1 MEIAEAEQSTSIARN
16 TRSSRENA
24 SHHLNV
30 SLLHLMQS
38 RLLLL
43 RLAQAQQD
51 YTPDVLELTSKL
63 TQLRRQA
70 NLLSDLIETQ
80 IPEDHISKW
89 IGPALEDLR
98 VAAGVAQ

>member
-1 MEIAEAEQSTSIARN
+1 MEIVETEQSTSIARN
-16 TRSSRENA
+16 TISSRENA

-43 RLAQAQQD
+43 RQIQAQDSMQGI
-51 YTPDVLELTSKL
+51 LELKSKL

-70 NLLSDLIETQ
+70 DLFADLIESA
-80 IPEDHISKW
+80 IPNDHISKW

-98 VAAGVAQ
+98 VAAARGTQ

>member
-1 MEIAEAEQSTSIARN
+1 MEIVDSSSIAI
-16 TRSSRENA
+16 TVLSSRENA

-51 YTPDVLELTSKL
+51 HTPDVLELTSKL

-70 NLLSDLIETQ
+70 DLLSDLIETH

-98 VAAGVAQ
+98 LAAGVAQ